1 MTLLSNVVNSSS
13 DVSSHCLN
21 NPNTHNN
28 SSLYEKGNTETS
40 LSTTV
45 MDLADEPS
53 NKTTTTTTSYEYTI
67 QDLSLNSEER
77 PKLTTTSTN
86 LTVFNS
92 ASNASSTDTT
102 KRYQTKMLLASLIE
116 HFCRAYGDKPDAN
129 RKVFF
134 LICQTLRSLGII
146 DAEFV
151 DEMTSVR
158 SSFQQAFHKLFFTA
172 VQTVRNQ
179 DLLRFDDNLPRLITT
194 SSTPAADSPT
204 KHGSTTSKDF
214 DYFSNNFSSPSN
226 TTSSEPS
233 SSSSSSSTSVKMAST
248 IKTKKQ
254 NQDYFA
260 SQSTTAVA
268 KSFSSLNTLSPPL
281 SKISTSSE
289 ALRSFMHGGDFF
301 HNLSVQNSRYD
312 NDFVEIN
319 LLGKGGFASAFRARN
334 KLDGIDYAVKKIRLG
349 SDIEEESAQRK
360 ENPYEKIFR
369 EIKNLA
375 RLEHVNVI
383 RYYSSWLEFDDSD
396 DQLMSEGSE
405 WEESGVSRI
414 VNRKNSASSIFDGE
428 DPTFGDDNLS
438 SIDNFYGYSE
448 SGMSQIQFGD
458 SSGGYEA
465 GGNDSSS
472 ISTRPSSISN
482 KKSADFI
489 PKQQQ
494 QTGWTLFIQMQ
505 LCPTTLHDYIK
516 FRNKQQNENDKNSDE
531 TKVDTERNIEIF
543 SQILEGTAYI
553 HEQGLIHRD
562 LKPSNIFLSMPNAF
576 SYVNSADGRRKRA
589 SSAGG
594 CLESSGYSSSGT
606 SYRSSYDAVVT
617 ENGLREC
624 MWEESWVPKI
634 GDFGLAAEAIE
645 EGENGES
652 ILLPT
657 PISST
662 PPSPKFP
669 QAPSTTDDNSESL
682 GFDGGSL
689 EKTSAPATPAISGR
703 PKRPKPRRTR
713 TVGVGTR
720 TVSVF

>member
-1 MTLLSNVVNSSS
+1 MQV
-13 DVSSHCLN
+13 
-21 NPNTHNN
+21 
-28 SSLYEKGNTETS
+28 
-40 LSTTV
+40 
-45 MDLADEPS
+45 DLPLHIYIIDEPS
-53 NKTTTTTTSYEYTI
+53 NKTTSTTTSYEYTI

-86 LTVFNS
+86 LTVFNPTVAAAAAAAS
-92 ASNASSTDTT
+92 TTSSNATDTT

-194 SSTPAADSPT
+194 TASTPSATTDSPR
-204 KHGSTTSKDF
+204 KSSKDL
-214 DYFSNNFSSPSN
+214 DYFSNNFSSISN
-226 TTSSEPS
+226 TTTSSEPS
-233 SSSSSSSTSVKMAST
+233 YSSSFSSSSISSNKMLSAT
-248 IKTKKQ
+248 KKTKKEK
-254 NQDYFA
+254 NNTNNNNDDYFA
-260 SQSTTAVA
+260 SQSTTIIS
-268 KSFSSLNTLSPPL
+268 KSFSSLNTISPPL
-281 SKISTSSE
+281 STKLSSSSE
-289 ALRSFMHGGDFF
+289 ALRSFMHGGGDFF

-349 SDIEEESAQRK
+349 SDIEEESAQHK

-396 DQLMSEGSE
+396 NRLMSDEGSD
-405 WEESGVSRI
+405 WEEETSGVTRLM
-414 VNRKNSASSIFDGE
+414 NRKNSASSIFDGE

-448 SGMSQIQFGD
+448 SGMSHIQFGD

-472 ISTRPSSISN
+472 TSTRPSSISN
-482 KKSADFI
+482 KKSAGHT
-489 PKQQQ
+489 PKKPQ

-505 LCPTTLHDYIK
+505 LCPSK
-516 FRNKQQNENDKNSDE
+516 S
-531 TKVDTERNIEIF
+531 
-543 SQILEGTAYI
+543 SQ
-553 HEQGLIHRD
+553 
-562 LKPSNIFLSMPNAF
+562 
-576 SYVNSADGRRKRA
+576 
-589 SSAGG
+589 
-594 CLESSGYSSSGT
+594 
-606 SYRSSYDAVVT
+606 
-617 ENGLREC
+617 
-624 MWEESWVPKI
+624 
-634 GDFGLAAEAIE
+634 
-645 EGENGES
+645 
-652 ILLPT
+652 
-657 PISST
+657 
-662 PPSPKFP
+662 
-669 QAPSTTDDNSESL
+669 
-682 GFDGGSL
+682 
-689 EKTSAPATPAISGR
+689 
-703 PKRPKPRRTR
+703 
-713 TVGVGTR
+713 
-720 TVSVF
+720 